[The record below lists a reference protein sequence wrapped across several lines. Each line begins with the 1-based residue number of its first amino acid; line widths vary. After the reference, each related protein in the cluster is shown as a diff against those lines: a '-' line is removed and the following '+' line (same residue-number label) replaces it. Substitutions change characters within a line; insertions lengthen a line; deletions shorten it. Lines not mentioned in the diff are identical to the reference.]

1 MSQAI
6 VFATG
11 KTKEEVK
18 KELAKQARHYIS
30 LGLYE
35 EAREEPHWEEK
46 HQLFVA
52 GMCFHN

>member
-6 VFATG
+6 HFATG

-18 KELAKQARHYIS
+18 KQMAKQARHYKS

-46 HQLFVA
+46 QQKFVA
-52 GMCFHN
+52 GMCFHK

>member
-6 VFATG
+6 HFAVGDT
-11 KTKEEVK
+11 KQQVKEE
-18 KELAKQARHYIS
+18 LDKQARHYES

-46 HQLFVA
+46 QQKFVA